1 MASERAKPALAQR
14 MRAAGGGCTLKV
26 RRISFLGVRTE
37 NFDQMTVFV
46 RDVLGLTP
54 SHVDSGWAVFPLD
67 SGERDYFEIYGP
79 ANQDERLFPAATD
92 GPIAAF
98 AIDDLL
104 EARGELEA
112 AGTEIIGDVVW
123 ASEAFAD
130 PSLEGFGW
138 LFFRAP
144 DGNVYVLQQEGRLR

>member
-1 MASERAKPALAQR
+1 
-14 MRAAGGGCTLKV
+14 MRV

-37 NFDQMTVFV
+37 NFDQMTVLV

-54 SHVDSGWAVFPLD
+54 SHVDSGWAVFP
-67 SGERDYFEIYGP
+67 
-79 ANQDERLFPAATD
+79 AATD

-98 AIDDLL
+98 AVDDLL

-123 ASEAFAD
+123 AAEVFAD

-138 LFFRAP
+138 LFF
-144 DGNVYVLQQEGRLR
+144 LR